1 MVEQWKHAASV
12 GSAPPDPNAGATAIA
27 PLPMSAVENKPAP
40 GQKGPVGLSPRTT
53 YSKVNTGMPP
63 TPDAG
68 AASQK
73 SMAPRGME
81 FLPKVAFQEMHMTT
95 SMKSPTLQD
104 LVKVA
109 CEGAA
114 AKVDISLESARQI
127 ANAGATPPTEAE
139 KTAAAEDHIPTDYT
153 DKLASALYFLAKET
167 DPKLAAVNFPGT
179 ENNTGPGKGPNTL
192 DVAAAKSE
200 EPYIDAGQM
209 GSATKQNQQPKD
221 PALQK
226 DPTRKPD
233 PGTGL
238 ETNDSMMH
246 AEQPVEPI
254 SNEKT
259 TLTNESAKAA
269 SAEKT
274 AEEKQAEAT
283 YANNLVHLGLAK
295 VASAEDGSLYIE
307 KTALLP
313 AMIGGGAGA
322 AQAPSGHRI
331 RGAATG
337 AAGTTAGGAAGTI
350 GGGLLGGGAGGI
362 AGAGLGALAGG
373 ALGGPGGALLGA
385 AGGGVL
391 GAGAGGVAGGLA
403 GGAYGSKKGYD
414 VAMGP
419 LKELKAAR
427 AQNQQLQAQQPQQMP
442 KAASAQPA
450 PVDQSIYARNLMALG
465 LYKQAEDAIN
475 PAKIAG
481 GAAPAQGETPP
492 PGAAP
497 SEEGVPSEPSDVN
510 KQKAMVD
517 SNQAAID
524 YTKAKAKADPKSD
537 MKDVLKEPALSAAT
551 DKTLGKVLDH
561 TDGAK
566 ISHDL
571 TRVAAARAVL
581 SKLAETAGCASKKE
595 KKSAMPTQGGS
606 MPITPADASNFQA
619 SQPSTL

>member
-1 MVEQWKHAASV
+1 
-12 GSAPPDPNAGATAIA
+12 
-27 PLPMSAVENKPAP
+27 
-40 GQKGPVGLSPRTT
+40 
-53 YSKVNTGMPP
+53 
-63 TPDAG
+63 
-68 AASQK
+68 
-73 SMAPRGME
+73 
-81 FLPKVAFQEMHMTT
+81 MTT
-95 SMKSPTLQD
+95 SMNRPTLQD

-127 ANAGATPPTEAE
+127 ANAGETPPKETE

-153 DKLASALYFLAKET
+153 EKLSSALYFLAKEM
-167 DPKLAAVNFPGT
+167 DPKIADVNFPGT

-200 EPYIDAGQM
+200 ETNIDAGQM
-209 GSATKQNQQPKD
+209 GSATQQNQQPKD
-221 PALQK
+221 PPLQK

-238 ETNDSMMH
+238 QTNDEMMH

-259 TLTNESAKAA
+259 TLTNEGAKAA
-269 SAEKT
+269 SVEQT
-274 AEEKQAEAT
+274 EEEKQAEKAAEVA
-283 YANNLVHLGLAK
+283 YANNLMHLGLAK
-295 VASAEDGSLYIE
+295 VAQAEDGSLVIE

-313 AMIGGGAGA
+313 TMIGGGAGA

-331 RGAATG
+331 RGAGTG
-337 AAGTTAGGAAGTI
+337 AAGTTVGGAAGTI
-350 GGGLLGGGAGGI
+350 GGGLLGGGAGGL

-373 ALGGPGGALLGA
+373 AVGGPGGALLGA

-391 GAGAGGVAGGLA
+391 GAGAGGIAGGLA

-427 AQNQQLQAQQPQQMP
+427 AQNQQLQAAQQQQQMP

-450 PVDQSIYARNLMALG
+450 PVDQSVYARNLMALG
-465 LYKQAEDAIN
+465 LFKQAEDAIN
-475 PAKIAG
+475 KANITA

-497 SEEGVPSEPSDVN
+497 SEEGVPPEPSDVN
-510 KQKAMVD
+510 KQKAMVS

-537 MKDVLKEPALSAAT
+537 MGDVLKEPALSKAT
-551 DKTLGKVLDH
+551 DKTLDKVLDH
-561 TDGAK
+561 TEGAK

-581 SKLAETAGCASKKE
+581 SKLAENTTAAKKE
-595 KKSAMPTQGGS
+595 KKAQGIGASPTQGANL
-606 MPITPADASNFQA
+606 PVTPSDASGFQA
-619 SQPSTL
+619 ASSSPA

>member
-1 MVEQWKHAASV
+1 
-12 GSAPPDPNAGATAIA
+12 
-27 PLPMSAVENKPAP
+27 
-40 GQKGPVGLSPRTT
+40 
-53 YSKVNTGMPP
+53 
-63 TPDAG
+63 
-68 AASQK
+68 
-73 SMAPRGME
+73 
-81 FLPKVAFQEMHMTT
+81 
-95 SMKSPTLQD
+95 MKRPTLQD

-114 AKVDISLESARQI
+114 AKVDISLESARQL
-127 ANAGATPPTEAE
+127 ANAGETPPKETE
-139 KTAAAEDHIPTDYT
+139 KTAEAEDHIPTDYT
-153 DKLASALYFLAKET
+153 EKLSSALFFLAKEM
-167 DPKLAAVNFPGT
+167 DPKVAAVNFPGT
-179 ENNTGPGKGPNTL
+179 ENSLGPGKGPNTL

-200 EPYIDAGQM
+200 EPNIDAGQM
-209 GSATKQNQQPKD
+209 GSATQQNQQPKD
-221 PALQK
+221 PPLQK

-238 ETNDSMMH
+238 QTNDEMMH

-259 TLTNESAKAA
+259 TLTNEGAKAA
-269 SAEKT
+269 SAQPTE
-274 AEEKQAEAT
+274 EEKAAEAKAKAV

-295 VASAEDGSLYIE
+295 VAQAEDGSLVLE

-313 AMIGGGAGA
+313 TMIGGGAGA
-322 AQAPSGHRI
+322 VQAPSGHRI

-337 AAGTTAGGAAGTI
+337 GAGTTVGGAAGTI
-350 GGGLLGGGAGGI
+350 GGGLLGGGAGGM

-391 GAGAGGVAGGLA
+391 GAGAGGIAGGLA

-427 AQNQQLQAQQPQQMP
+427 AQNAQLQAAQQQPQMP
-442 KAASAQPA
+442 KAASAEPTKA
-450 PVDQSIYARNLMALG
+450 AEVDQSVYARNLMALG
-465 LYKQAEDAIN
+465 LFKQAEDALN
-475 PAKIAG
+475 PAKITA

-492 PGAAP
+492 PGASP

-510 KQKAMVD
+510 KQKAMVS

-537 MKDVLKEPALSAAT
+537 MGDVLKEPAQTKAT
-551 DKTLGKVLDH
+551 DKTLSKVLDN
-561 TDGAK
+561 DGGAK

-581 SKLAETAGCASKKE
+581 SKLAENTCAAKKE
-595 KKSAMPTQGGS
+595 KKAQGIGASSTQGGNL
-606 MPITPADASNFQA
+606 PVTPADASGFQA
-619 SQPSTL
+619 ASSSPA